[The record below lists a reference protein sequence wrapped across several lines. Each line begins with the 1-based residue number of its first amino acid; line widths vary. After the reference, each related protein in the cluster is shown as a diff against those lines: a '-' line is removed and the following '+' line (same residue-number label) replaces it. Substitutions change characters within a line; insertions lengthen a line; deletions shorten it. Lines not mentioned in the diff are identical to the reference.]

1 MKKVLFLILIIS
13 FIISCNKN
21 NRPKISDNQEEY
33 MHTVN
38 IFSNSF
44 KNNEKIPAKYTC
56 QGEEASP
63 QLHWDNIPE
72 NTKSIAIICDDP
84 DAPAGTWIHWIIFNI
99 PPEMNE
105 LTEKFPHDSIMD
117 NGIKQ
122 GLNSSNFVGY
132 QGPCPPSGEHRYF
145 FKIYALDIILDIG
158 YNIHKEDLLSVI
170 DSHVLGYG
178 EMIGLYEKK

>member
-1 MKKVLFLILIIS
+1 MKKVLFLIVIIS
-13 FIISCNKN
+13 LTLSCDKNKSE
-21 NRPKISDNQEEY
+21 ISDNQEVA
-33 MHTVN
+33 MHKIN
-38 IFSNSF
+38 ISSNSF
-44 KNNEKIPAKYTC
+44 KNNERIPAKYTC
-56 QGEEASP
+56 QGDETSP
-63 QLHWDNIPE
+63 PLHWDNIPK

-99 PPEMNE
+99 PPKMNE
-105 LTEKFPHDSIMD
+105 LTENFPHESIMD

-170 DSHVLGYG
+170 ETHILGYG